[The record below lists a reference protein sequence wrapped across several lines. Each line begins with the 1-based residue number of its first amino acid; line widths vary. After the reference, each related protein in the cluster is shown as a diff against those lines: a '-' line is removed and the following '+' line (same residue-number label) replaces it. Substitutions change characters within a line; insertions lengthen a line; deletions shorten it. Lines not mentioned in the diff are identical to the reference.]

1 MKYVVVQVVRKVR
14 NPDGTAG
21 EETLELPVIFPKE
34 LVHKDMAD
42 MVNLA
47 ARREIDHWQS
57 TKTVSAGFVNF
68 DADII
73 CHGRSE
79 SLGMDSRRDVD
90 AKLIE
95 ELGPRY

>member
-14 NPDGTAG
+14 NQDGSIG

-42 MVNLA
+42 MVNIA
-47 ARREIDHWQS
+47 SRHGIDNWQS
-57 TKTVSAGFVNF
+57 TRTIAAGFVNF
-68 DADII
+68 DADVI

-79 SLGMDSRRDVD
+79 SLDISSRPDVD
-90 AKLIE
+90 SKLIE
-95 ELGPRY
+95 QLGPAY